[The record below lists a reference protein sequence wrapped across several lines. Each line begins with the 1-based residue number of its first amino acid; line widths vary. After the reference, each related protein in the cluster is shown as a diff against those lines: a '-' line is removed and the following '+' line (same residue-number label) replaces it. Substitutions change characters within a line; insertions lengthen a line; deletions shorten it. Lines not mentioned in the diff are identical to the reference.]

1 MSKVDKIVLA
11 ILAIEHLGFGL
22 YGLYAPT
29 SIAELVGY
37 ELSSDFAFS
46 EIRAN
51 YMMFTALGLI
61 ALFSIFFRSLMRQTY
76 IIYIFIFSSLIL
88 GRILNYF
95 ITGDLPNSIIVTTV
109 AEIIVV
115 FLSIWRLNAK
125 TPITE
130 NIE

>member
-1 MSKVDKIVLA
+1 MSKVDKIVLI

-22 YGLYAPT
+22 YGLYAPS

-51 YMMFTALGLI
+51 YMMFTALGLL

>member
-130 NIE
+130 NID

>member
-1 MSKVDKIVLA
+1 MSKVDKIVLI
-11 ILAIEHLGFGL
+11 ILAVEHLGFGL
-22 YGLYAPT
+22 YGLYAPS

-88 GRILNYF
+88 GRVLNYF

>member
-130 NIE
+130 KID

>member
-1 MSKVDKIVLA
+1 MSKVDKIVLI

-22 YGLYAPT
+22 YGLYAPS

-88 GRILNYF
+88 GRVLNYF

-130 NIE
+130 KID

>member
-88 GRILNYF
+88 GRVLNYF

-130 NIE
+130 NID

>member
-88 GRILNYF
+88 GRVLNYF

>member
-1 MSKVDKIVLA
+1 MSKVDKIVLI

-88 GRILNYF
+88 GRVLNYF

-130 NIE
+130 NID

>member
-1 MSKVDKIVLA
+1 MSKVDKIVLI

-22 YGLYAPT
+22 YGLYAPS

-88 GRILNYF
+88 GRVLNYF

-109 AEIIVV
+109 AEIMVV

-125 TPITE
+125 IPITE
-130 NIE
+130 KID

>member
-1 MSKVDKIVLA
+1 MSKVDKIVLI
-11 ILAIEHLGFGL
+11 ILAVEHLGFGL
-22 YGLYAPT
+22 YGLYAPS